1 MTAERLDREV
11 VAMRVAR
18 ELQDGD
24 VVNLGLGIP
33 TLCSQFVPE
42 GRTIVYHSENG
53 VLNYGPM
60 AEEGEEDVDLTNAG
74 GQFLAWVPGM
84 AFFNSAE
91 SFAMIRGG
99 HIDVSVLG
107 ALQVSEKG
115 DLANW
120 MLPQRGIGNV
130 GGAMDLAAGARR
142 TIAAMEHVDRRGRPK
157 IVRDCSFPLTGKGC
171 VSMIVTDVA
180 VIEVATDGLVLK
192 ETAPGWT
199 PEDIQA
205 ITEPTLI
212 PASDL
217 QEMTLW

>member
-1 MTAERLDREV
+1 
-11 VAMRVAR
+11 MRVAR
-18 ELQDGD
+18 EFNDGN

-42 GRTIVYHSENG
+42 GNSVVYHAENG

-84 AFFNSAE
+84 AFFNSAD
-91 SFAMIRGG
+91 SFGMIRGG

-130 GGAMDLAAGARR
+130 GGAMDLASGAKM
-142 TIAAMEHVDRRGRPK
+142 TIVAMEHVDKNGNSK
-157 IVRDCSFPLTGKGC
+157 IVKECTFPLTGSRC
-171 VSMIVTDVA
+171 VSLIVTDIA
-180 VIEVATDGLVLK
+180 VIEIKKEGLVLK
-192 ETAPGWT
+192 EVAPGWT
-199 PEDIQA
+199 SADIQEETDA
-205 ITEPTLI
+205 DLI
-212 PASDL
+212 VAPDL
-217 QEMTLW
+217 QDFVL

>member
-1 MTAERLDREV
+1 MTKERLHREII
-11 VAMRVAR
+11 AMRVAR
-18 ELQDGD
+18 EFEDGN

-42 GRTIVYHSENG
+42 GNSVIYHAENG
-53 VLNYGPM
+53 ILNYGPM

-84 AFFNSAE
+84 AFFDSAD
-91 SFAMIRGG
+91 SFGMIRGG

-130 GGAMDLAAGARR
+130 GGAMDLASGAKR
-142 TIAAMEHVDRRGRPK
+142 TIVAMEHVDKKGSPK
-157 IVRDCSFPLTGKGC
+157 IVKECTFPLTGTRC
-171 VSMIVTDVA
+171 VSLIVTDIA
-180 VIEVATDGLVLK
+180 VIEIKEEGLLLK
-192 ETAPGWT
+192 EVAPGWT
-199 PEDIQA
+199 IEDIQEETDA
-205 ITEPTLI
+205 ELKV
-212 PASDL
+212 ASDL
-217 QEMTLW
+217 QDFVL

>member
-1 MTAERLDREV
+1 MTKERLHREII
-11 VAMRVAR
+11 AMRVAR
-18 ELQDGD
+18 EFEDGN

-42 GRTIVYHSENG
+42 GNSVIYHAENG
-53 VLNYGPM
+53 ILNYGPM

-84 AFFNSAE
+84 AFFDSAD
-91 SFAMIRGG
+91 SFGMIRGG

-130 GGAMDLAAGARR
+130 GGAMDLASGAKR
-142 TIAAMEHVDRRGRPK
+142 TIVAMEHVDKKGSPK
-157 IVRDCSFPLTGKGC
+157 IVQECTFPLTGTRC
-171 VSMIVTDVA
+171 VSLIVTDIA
-180 VIEVATDGLVLK
+180 VIEIKEQGLLLK
-192 ETAPGWT
+192 EVAPGWT
-199 PEDIQA
+199 IEEIQDETDA
-205 ITEPTLI
+205 ELKV
-212 PASDL
+212 ASDL
-217 QEMTLW
+217 QDFVL

>member
-1 MTAERLDREV
+1 MTKERLHREII
-11 VAMRVAR
+11 AMRVAR
-18 ELQDGD
+18 EFEDGN

-42 GRTIVYHSENG
+42 GNSVIYHAENG
-53 VLNYGPM
+53 ILNYGPM

-84 AFFNSAE
+84 AFFDSAD
-91 SFAMIRGG
+91 SFGMIRGG

-130 GGAMDLAAGARR
+130 GGAMDLASAAKR
-142 TIAAMEHVDRRGRPK
+142 TIVAMEHVYKKGSPK
-157 IVRDCSFPLTGKGC
+157 IVQECTFPLTGTRC
-171 VSMIVTDVA
+171 VSLIVTDIA
-180 VIEVATDGLVLK
+180 VIEIKEEGLLLK
-192 ETAPGWT
+192 EVAPGWT
-199 PEDIQA
+199 IEEIQDETDA
-205 ITEPTLI
+205 ELKV
-212 PASDL
+212 ASDL
-217 QEMTLW
+217 QDFVL

>member
-1 MTAERLDREV
+1 MTKERLHREII
-11 VAMRVAR
+11 AMRVAR
-18 ELQDGD
+18 EFNDGN

-42 GRTIVYHSENG
+42 GNSVVYHAENG

-84 AFFNSAE
+84 AFFNSAD
-91 SFAMIRGG
+91 SFGMIRGG

-130 GGAMDLAAGARR
+130 GGAMDLASGAKM
-142 TIAAMEHVDRRGRPK
+142 TIVAMEHVDKNGNSK
-157 IVRDCSFPLTGKGC
+157 IVKECTFPLTGSRC
-171 VSMIVTDVA
+171 VSLIVTDIA
-180 VIEVATDGLVLK
+180 VIEIKKEGLVLK
-192 ETAPGWT
+192 EVAPGWT
-199 PEDIQA
+199 SADIQEETDA
-205 ITEPTLI
+205 DLI
-212 PASDL
+212 VAPDL
-217 QEMTLW
+217 QDFVL

>member
-1 MTAERLDREV
+1 MTKERLHREII
-11 VAMRVAR
+11 AMRVAR
-18 ELQDGD
+18 EFEDGN

-42 GRTIVYHSENG
+42 GNSVIYHAENG
-53 VLNYGPM
+53 ILNYGPM

-84 AFFNSAE
+84 AFFDSAD
-91 SFAMIRGG
+91 SFGMIRGG

-130 GGAMDLAAGARR
+130 GGAMDLASGAKR
-142 TIAAMEHVDRRGRPK
+142 TIVAMEHLDKKGSPK
-157 IVRDCSFPLTGKGC
+157 IVKECTFPLTGARC
-171 VSMIVTDVA
+171 VSLIVTDIA
-180 VIEVATDGLVLK
+180 VIEIKEEGLLLK
-192 ETAPGWT
+192 EIAPGWT
-199 PEDIQA
+199 IEDIQEETDA
-205 ITEPTLI
+205 ELKV
-212 PASDL
+212 ASDL
-217 QEMTLW
+217 QDFVL

>member
-1 MTAERLDREV
+1 MTKERLHREII
-11 VAMRVAR
+11 AMRVAR
-18 ELQDGD
+18 EFEDGN

-42 GRTIVYHSENG
+42 GNSVIYHAENG
-53 VLNYGPM
+53 ILNYGPM

-84 AFFNSAE
+84 AFFDSAD
-91 SFAMIRGG
+91 SFGMIRGG

-130 GGAMDLAAGARR
+130 GGAMDLASGAKR
-142 TIAAMEHVDRRGRPK
+142 TIVAMEHVDKKGSPK
-157 IVRDCSFPLTGKGC
+157 IVQECTFPLTGTRC
-171 VSMIVTDVA
+171 VSLIVTDIA
-180 VIEVATDGLVLK
+180 VIEIKEEGLLLK
-192 ETAPGWT
+192 EVAPGWT
-199 PEDIQA
+199 IEEIQDETDA
-205 ITEPTLI
+205 ELKV
-212 PASDL
+212 ASDL
-217 QEMTLW
+217 QDFVL

>member
-1 MTAERLDREV
+1 MTGERLDREV

-60 AEEGEEDVDLTNAG
+60 AEEGEEDADLTNAG

-130 GGAMDLAAGARR
+130 GGAMDLAAGAKR

-157 IVRDCSFPLTGKGC
+157 IVQDCSFPLTGKGC
-171 VSMIVTDVA
+171 VSLIVTDVA
-180 VIEVATDGLVLK
+180 VMEVAADGLVLK

-199 PEDIQA
+199 PEEIQA

-212 PASDL
+212 HAPDL

>member
-1 MTAERLDREV
+1 MTGERLDREV

-24 VVNLGLGIP
+24 IVNLGLGIP

-157 IVRDCSFPLTGKGC
+157 IVRECSFPLTGMGC
-171 VSMIVTDVA
+171 VSLIVTDVA
-180 VIEVATDGLVLK
+180 VMEVAPGGLVLK

-199 PEDIQA
+199 PEEIQA
-205 ITEPTLI
+205 ITEPTLT
-212 PASDL
+212 PAPDL